1 VALKLAE
8 RFIDMAKRPA
18 RAAPPADKGVAVSG
32 YKPIPWMATPGM
44 YIAGRAALDEADALE
59 VELELKWGRDRL
71 RLLVSNDLREKFD
84 RQRYLTSQAR
94 WKGDLED
101 VRREAQRMV
110 KAWKAL
116 DKAAEA
122 AGAQVL
128 DPAIWEVCL
137 ADGTVATIV
146 REPQLA
152 SRVLAEGRRI
162 NVYTLEEIAH
172 MISAFPEVVKAKE
185 VFPGAEVTKTK
196 VRVADPLQSPLG
208 VKNEEGIF
216 DAGAPIDDVQ
226 GFNERVGD
234 EIPFN

>member
-1 VALKLAE
+1 
-8 RFIDMAKRPA
+8 MAKVKPKISPKQVDR
-18 RAAPPADKGVAVSG
+18 GVPVG

-71 RLLVSNDLREKFD
+71 RLLVDTELREKFD

-94 WKGDLED
+94 WDGNLED

-110 KAWKAL
+110 KAWNAL
-116 DKAAEA
+116 DKAATE
-122 AGAQVL
+122 AGAQML

-137 ADGTVATIV
+137 DDGTVATLV

-152 SRVLAEGRRI
+152 NRILAEGRRI

-172 MISAFPEVVKAKE
+172 MISAFPDVVKTKKE
-185 VFPGAEVTKTK
+185 FPGATVTRTKT
-196 VRVADPLQSPLG
+196 RVIDPLQTPLG
-208 VKNEEGIF
+208 STTEEGIF
-216 DAGAPIDDVQ
+216 DGRAPIDGAPE
-226 GFNERVGD
+226 GFDWEKGD
-234 EIPFN
+234 DIPF

>member
-1 VALKLAE
+1 
-8 RFIDMAKRPA
+8 MARRPA
-18 RAAPPADKGVAVSG
+18 RPNPASDRGVAVSN

-44 YIAGRAALDEADALE
+44 YIAGRSALDEADALE

-71 RLLVSNDLREKFD
+71 RLLVSTELREKFD

-94 WKGDLED
+94 WEGDLED

-122 AGAQVL
+122 AGAEVL

-152 SRVLAEGRRI
+152 NRILAEGRRI
-162 NVYTLEEIAH
+162 NVYTLEEIAT

-185 VFPGAEVTKTK
+185 VFPGAEVTRTKT
-196 VRVADPLQSPLG
+196 RVADPLETPLG
-208 VKNEEGIF
+208 VSSEEGIF
-216 DAGAPIDDVQ
+216 EPSAPIDGVQ

-234 EIPFN
+234 EIPF

>member
-1 VALKLAE
+1 
-8 RFIDMAKRPA
+8 MAKKPTGKK
-18 RAAPPADKGVAVSG
+18 PTADRGVAVSH
-32 YKPIPWMATPGM
+32 YKPIPWQGTPGM

-71 RLLVSNDLREKFD
+71 RLLVDAELREKFD

-94 WKGDLED
+94 WSGELED
-101 VRREAQRMV
+101 VRREAVRMV

-137 ADGTVATIV
+137 DDGTVATLV

-152 SRVLAEGRRI
+152 NRILAEGRRI

-172 MISAFPEVVKAKE
+172 MISAFPEVAKVKE
-185 VFPGAEVTKTK
+185 HFPGAAVTPTKT
-196 VRVADPLQSPLG
+196 RVVDPLQTPLG
-208 VKNEEGIF
+208 PTISEGIF
-216 DAGAPIDDVQ
+216 DQTAPIDGVQ
-226 GFNERVGD
+226 GWEA
-234 EIPFN
+234 ESEQIPF

>member
-1 VALKLAE
+1 
-8 RFIDMAKRPA
+8 MAKRPA
-18 RAAPPADKGVAVSG
+18 RAAPPSDRGVAISG

-71 RLLVSNDLREKFD
+71 RLLVSTDLREKFD

-208 VKNEEGIF
+208 VENEEGIF
-216 DAGAPIDDVQ
+216 DAGAPIDGVQ

-234 EIPFN
+234 EIPF

>member
-1 VALKLAE
+1 
-8 RFIDMAKRPA
+8 MARRPA
-18 RAAPPADKGVAVSG
+18 TPNPASDRGVAVSN

-44 YIAGRAALDEADALE
+44 YIAGRSALDEADALE

-71 RLLVSNDLREKFD
+71 RLLVSTELREKFD

-94 WKGDLED
+94 WEGDLED

-122 AGAQVL
+122 AGAEVL

-152 SRVLAEGRRI
+152 NRILAEGRRI
-162 NVYTLEEIAH
+162 NVYTLEEIAT

-196 VRVADPLQSPLG
+196 TRVPDPLETPLG
-208 VKNEEGIF
+208 VASEEGIF
-216 DAGAPIDDVQ
+216 EPSAPIDGVQ

-234 EIPFN
+234 EIPF